1 MIEFLF
7 LISLVCNGIL
17 IWYVRKLIKNLNFG
31 VNNVDS
37 FQTML
42 NEYASTL
49 EAITEMEK
57 FYADETLTIAA
68 NNTRMV
74 IAACKV
80 YKKSILDSEED
91 LQEEQLEQPR

>member
-7 LISLVCNGIL
+7 LLSLVANGIL
-17 IWYVRKLIKNLNFG
+17 VWYVRKLIKNLTFG
-31 VNNVDS
+31 VDNVDS
-37 FQTML
+37 FQKML

-80 YKKSILDSEED
+80 YKKSIIDSEED
-91 LQEEQLEQPR
+91 LQDNELEQP